1 MGNRWR
7 DTPLRTLWAGAMT
20 QKKSETGDLLRDTLD
35 MLILKTL
42 SHGEMH
48 GYDIAEYIA

>member
-1 MGNRWR
+1 
-7 DTPLRTLWAGAMT
+7 MT

-48 GYDIAEYIA
+48 ALLHRRIHP